1 MEIAQ
6 GEFKNFE
13 VINDGD
19 NVFGY
24 LALYELDKIGKNK
37 YNYSYL
43 LLDKNLNKVQNG
55 EFVLE
60 SLESKKYLL
69 GTNYN
74 NGNLLL
80 QFSNVKQPYATDV
93 LVKIDLKK
101 NQSTPSLTLVNDEL
115 IPVNDFLQSGLKSAD
130 LMTIKNAG
138 TEGFLIQRFV
148 KRSKDEKKLPI
159 LYDAEFLKAQKK
171 FNDNKKEYFE
181 MLFASNTLM
190 IIRDFGG
197 KDEVLTFYDIEDGQ
211 YKFKLTLHQKYN
223 LFKSFTKE
231 TGDEIIIIG
240 EYNESKF
247 SVVNDGIFKLKINK
261 KTGEI
266 VEEISKPYSQL
277 MVQKGFTGGPN
288 KLRGFDILDNGNI
301 SVFGDGQSYGGP
313 IFFVFNSNMEIQKI
327 VMPEIGNKKPLY
339 VQSVNKIEDKRGYIY
354 SYIEEN
360 EKNYYFVN
368 FSNETFDANVEKFE
382 VKNKKNNSKS
392 YPFSAK
398 NGYIG
403 IAEIYE
409 KVEDNKVADLR
420 LKKIN

>member
-247 SVVNDGIFKLKINK
+247 SVVNDGIFKLK
-261 KTGEI
+261 
-266 VEEISKPYSQL
+266 
-277 MVQKGFTGGPN
+277 
-288 KLRGFDILDNGNI
+288 
-301 SVFGDGQSYGGP
+301 
-313 IFFVFNSNMEIQKI
+313 FN
-327 VMPEIGNKKPLY
+327 L
-339 VQSVNKIEDKRGYIY
+339 
-354 SYIEEN
+354 
-360 EKNYYFVN
+360 
-368 FSNETFDANVEKFE
+368 
-382 VKNKKNNSKS
+382 
-392 YPFSAK
+392 
-398 NGYIG
+398 
-403 IAEIYE
+403 
-409 KVEDNKVADLR
+409 
-420 LKKIN
+420 